1 MTLYNARIGDTS
13 MLVTAESDG
22 AWKKHGWQEVVNPR
36 GSGYQG
42 YLPKYCECPKL
53 APLAA

>member
-1 MTLYNARIGDTS
+1 

-22 AWKKHGWQEVVNPR
+22 AWKKHGWQEVVTPR

-53 APLAA
+53 APLAS